1 MALIEDMKGAMRVTK
16 GQNSIMNS
24 SIKFFSSQSLTPIEM
39 SPKASY
45 FYRSMGMDAIAI
57 KQDFNPWDVSSI
69 FDFNF
74 FCCPECEIKSQSK
87 QDFVDHISSYHT
99 WVSKFGT

>member
-1 MALIEDMKGAMRVTK
+1 M
-16 GQNSIMNS
+16 
-24 SIKFFSSQSLTPIEM
+24 SL
-39 SPKASY
+39 KASY

-87 QDFVDHISSYHT
+87 QDFVDHISSFHT
-99 WVSKFGT
+99 WVSKFGAQHFFEIDAKVSYF